1 MTTFDPKMAELHLG
15 VLQNRLAKCR
25 GHMNA
30 ASLRI
35 DMREPEKQGIDV
47 ETEKLNFKKWDQ
59 KHRGLEKD
67 IEVYEDKVLKLTS
80 L

>member
-15 VLQNRLAKCR
+15 VLQNKLARCK
-25 GHMNA
+25 GLMNL
-30 ASLRI
+30 ASMRM
-35 DMREPEKQGIDV
+35 DMDKPEEKGIDV

-59 KHRGLEKD
+59 KFRGLEKD